1 MPNFSLIQVQFFIKI
16 FENKS
21 ANSKRASKWFWKAFS
36 CIMLFHLFW
45 HEILSNSEE
54 KWENSFLINLLYHIF
69 WLSNFCSEIF
79 NAIIC
84 AGSTSALS
92 GGGGERLIA
101 LTGKI
106 QIQNYSNISFIPL
119 LKITIKTLKLDWW
132 TNRKFRWIQRKT
144 AKNSF
149 SLIPLNKKT
158 KNPFRFQF
166 GPQWNLHSITE
177 SKFWTEFK
185 KRRSFLEYFRKFWR
199 NSPPPHS
206 HPAFFNLM
214 GILLY
219 HCAIKSVWSWG
230 HQILRKFKTF

>member
-1 MPNFSLIQVQFFIKI
+1 MKFWAIRKKYEKI
-16 FENKS
+16 
-21 ANSKRASKWFWKAFS
+21 AFLLTC
-36 CIMLFHLFW
+36 CIIF
-45 HEILSNSEE
+45 
-54 KWENSFLINLLYHIF
+54 F

-106 QIQNYSNISFIPL
+106 QIQNNSNISFIPL

-158 KNPFRFQF
+158 KKPFRFQF

-185 KRRSFLEYFRKFWR
+185 KVGRFLKISA
-199 NSPPPHS
+199 NSEEIRH
-206 HPAFFNLM
+206 HPTP
-214 GILLY
+214 ILLFL
-219 HCAIKSVWSWG
+219 
-230 HQILRKFKTF
+230 ILWVYFFIIVL